1 MANPDQ
7 KFTLTPTQA
16 GTGIQWQMCYTNKND
31 CGVGSN
37 EDPFPWVAL
46 GSKKGKYNFEFKIV
60 DSNNLGI
67 DFASANPITFKGG
80 DPLQQI
86 KAVTLTDP
94 KTLTFTDE
102 NTKPDKQNPD
112 PVVLDYQL
120 NFTGNPMVK
129 PIDPIIINGGSQSF
143 TSEKSFLPGS
153 SEFWLLL
160 GAVFLASIL
169 GTIVGLLVKARG

>member
-1 MANPDQ
+1 V
-7 KFTLTPTQA
+7 
-16 GTGIQWQMCYTNKND
+16 GTEIQWQMCYANKND

-46 GSKKGKYNFEFKIV
+46 GAKKGKYNFEFKIV

-67 DFASANPITFKGG
+67 DFASTNPITFKNG
-80 DPLQQI
+80 DPQQQI
-86 KAVTLTDP
+86 TAPVLTDS
-94 KTLTFTDE
+94 KTLTFTDL
-102 NTKPDKQNPD
+102 NTKPDKDNPD

-129 PIDPIIINGGSQSF
+129 PIDPIIINGGTQSY
-143 TSEKSFLPGS
+143 TSEKSLIGS